1 MDVPSQ
7 ATSIFARMIEEVVV
21 VRKVKQMKKTIAMAT
36 KVATIMALEMVE
48 DIK

>member
-7 ATSIFARMIEEVVV
+7 ATSIFARMIEEVVAYNEGQANEEDDSNGN
-21 VRKVKQMKKTIAMAT
+21 KSSNNDIGNG
-36 KVATIMALEMVE
+36 VE